1 MYRIIANNT
10 AIFVY
15 MYYEI
20 ICIYFN
26 VMDFQ
31 PFLWLLNNL
40 KFMRFILS
48 TVSTV
53 AFVPKHQAI
62 S

>member
-26 VMDFQ
+26 VMWIF
-31 PFLWLLNNL
+31 NL
-40 KFMRFILS
+40 SFDS
-48 TVSTV
+48 
-53 AFVPKHQAI
+53 
-62 S
+62 